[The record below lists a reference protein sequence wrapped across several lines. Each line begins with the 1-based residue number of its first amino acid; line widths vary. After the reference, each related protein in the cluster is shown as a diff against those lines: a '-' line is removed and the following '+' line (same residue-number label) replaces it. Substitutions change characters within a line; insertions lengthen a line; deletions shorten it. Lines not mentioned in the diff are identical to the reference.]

1 MFKSPWLT
9 KTNHGGIQMEITAGT
24 WWNANMKL
32 HKRQWLNSWRKKK
45 HKRMTGKIRLKTS
58 NHIRNLPQPLPI
70 IRFISGKLFH
80 HNISFSKKDF
90 DFFYEFSTEIMNTYS
105 CTLICLFIVSKCKG
119 CYFFILSFCHYQI
132 RSTSGPLIKS
142 IIFFDG
148 IFSVVFFLFFCFPF
162 QYCRWS
168 CHTHLSLINVH
179 L

>member
-1 MFKSPWLT
+1 M
-9 KTNHGGIQMEITAGT
+9 T
-24 WWNANMKL
+24 W
-32 HKRQWLNSWRKKK
+32 
-45 HKRMTGKIRLKTS
+45 KIRLKTS

-70 IRFISGKLFH
+70 IRFISGQLFH

-132 RSTSGPLIKS
+132 RSTSGPHIKS

-148 IFSVVFFLFFCFPF
+148 IFSVVFFLFFFASQFNIADGPATHISHLLMSILRVFVSANFPLF
-162 QYCRWS
+162 YFGFFSWHH
-168 CHTHLSLINVH
+168 HTENSSSSSSSSSRAALFNHDLWM
-179 L
+179 